1 MHPPGW
7 YQDASVPG
15 QERWWD
21 GGAFTAD
28 VRPAVPSMPAY
39 PVFAESEGKADGTAA
54 TPLFTPTGLSTV
66 FARQRDSTVDL
77 ASGKNTHA
85 IVALVSALLSLLG
98 WPVACVSGF
107 VFGVLGFRR
116 ARQYA
121 AAGHPSRGWGMSLWA
136 LALSAVGT
144 AVTVVA
150 LLAR

>member
-1 MHPPGW
+1 MNPPGW
-7 YQDASVPG
+7 YQDANVPG

-21 GGAFTAD
+21 GGAFTD
-28 VRPAVPSMPAY
+28 NVRSAAASLTAY
-39 PVFAESEGKADGTAA
+39 PVHTESEGRVEGTAA
-54 TPLFTPTGLSTV
+54 APLFASTGLSTV

-85 IVALVSALLSLLG
+85 TVALVSAFLSLLG

-121 AAGHPSRGWGMSLWA
+121 AAGHRPHGRGVSVSA
-136 LALSAVGT
+136 LALSVVGT
-144 AVTVVA
+144 GVTVVA